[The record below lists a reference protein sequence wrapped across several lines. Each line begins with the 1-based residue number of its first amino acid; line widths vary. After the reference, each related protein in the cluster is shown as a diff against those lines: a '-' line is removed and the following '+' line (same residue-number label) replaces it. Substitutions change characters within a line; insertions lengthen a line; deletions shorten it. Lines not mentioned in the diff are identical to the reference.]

1 MYKKEKRIL
10 VSVISTIIILGVY
23 SLNVYYKYLAENPEL
38 INDFKFWGKNFLI
51 LIPIMIVAQ
60 IVIHIIFYIINRIVA
75 KQDIPDITDER
86 DKLIELKAIRV
97 SHVTFCLGF
106 VLAMGSQ
113 AIGMQPYVMFLT
125 LIASCFIAGLAE
137 SITQIYFYSK
147 GG

>member
-23 SLNVYYKYLAENPEL
+23 SFNVYYKYLAENPEL

-51 LIPIMIVAQ
+51 LIPIMIVVQ

>member
-23 SLNVYYKYLAENPEL
+23 SFNVYYKYLAENLEL